1 MPQIP
6 EKVIL
11 QGHDSIDDAEGQ
23 MEQIPMQ
30 QLRRDFKSRQ
40 VNMLAIA
47 GALGTGLIIGTGTGL
62 SRGGPGSLLIAY
74 TVTGAV
80 IYFVMTAMGE
90 MASFLPMESGFN
102 GYASRFVDPALGFAT
117 GWNYFLKYAIV
128 LANNLTAAGLV
139 IQYWRPDLNVAI
151 WVTVFAVVVLHVG
164 SFGEAEFM
172 LSSIK
177 IIALIVAMLTCLIV
191 SLGGS
196 PNHQRVG
203 FRYWSE
209 PGAFAE
215 YLETGPVGKFLGF
228 FACLVQSCFA
238 YTGTEVVGV
247 AFAETPNPR
256 RNIPRAIRQTLWRI
270 SVFYILGVFLIGMAV
285 PYNNDL
291 LIGSTKASTGAS
303 ASPYVIAM
311 KLGNIGVLPDIMNAA
326 ILVFVVSAA
335 NTDIYV
341 GARTLYSL
349 AKEGHAPKIFTR
361 TTKRGV
367 PIYGV
372 AATSMFSLLAYMN
385 AAKSASTV
393 FGYFVSLVT
402 VFGTLNWVNILVSYL
417 GFRRGMKK
425 QGESREQLPYKGPLQ
440 PYGTWFALAFTII
453 IIVFNGKSSH
463 CYNAFIP
470 HFKLAN
476 FLTSYIGVA
485 VYAIN
490 IVSWKIFA
498 RTRHVKAEEM
508 DLITGRLEYQQIE
521 EAERDNQTTNEK
533 NEEKLA

>member
-40 VNMLAIA
+40 VNMLAIV

-80 IYFVMTAMGE
+80 IYFVMTAI
-90 MASFLPMESGFN
+90 
-102 GYASRFVDPALGFAT
+102 FAT

-139 IQYWRPDLNVAI
+139 IQCWRPDLNVAI
-151 WVTVFAVVVLHVG
+151 WVTVFAVVVISINVLHVG

-191 SLGGS
+191 SLGRS

-209 PGAFAE
+209 PGAFTE

-270 SVFYILGVFLIGMAV
+270 SVFYILGVFLLGMAV

-326 ILVFVVSAA
+326 ILVFVVSAS

-440 PYGTWFALAFTII
+440 PYG
-453 IIVFNGKSSH
+453 
-463 CYNAFIP
+463 YNAFIP